1 MPEGLSE
8 LLHTASSPGEAGNG
22 AAGNGRK
29 LRLAT
34 CSLAGCFGCHM
45 SLLDIDERVVELLN
59 QVEACRSPLTDI
71 KELKKADIGI
81 VEGALCN
88 EDNVRVL
95 KQFRENCDVLVGVG
109 ACALTGGLPAMR
121 NHFGLTACLKEA
133 YLDATGVVNPGI
145 PSDQELPRL
154 LNRVRP
160 IQEVVKVDYFLPG
173 CPPPADAF
181 HELFSALLAGR
192 EPRLEREL
200 APFD

>member
-1 MPEGLSE
+1 VNL
-8 LLHTASSPGEAGNG
+8 APGQE
-22 AAGNGRK
+22 K

-45 SLLDIDERVVELLN
+45 SLLDIDERVIEVLNNVEYG
-59 QVEACRSPLTDI
+59 RSPLTDI
-71 KELKKADIGI
+71 KELEQADVGI

-88 EDNVRVL
+88 EDNVKVL
-95 KQFRENCDVLVGVG
+95 RQFREHCSILVGVG

-121 NHFGLTACLKEA
+121 NHFGLTACVKEA
-133 YLDATGVVNPGI
+133 YLEGVGVVNPCI
-145 PSDQELPRL
+145 PSDPELPRM

-160 IQEVVKVDYFLPG
+160 IQEVVEVDYFLPG

-181 HELFSALLAGR
+181 YELFSALLEGR
-192 EPRLEREL
+192 EPQISEEL

>member
-1 MPEGLSE
+1 MEQQE
-8 LLHTASSPGEAGNG
+8 TEHKI
-22 AAGNGRK
+22 RI
-29 LRLAT
+29 AT

-45 SLLDIDERVVELLN
+45 SLLDVDERVVELFEKVKTL
-59 QVEACRSPLTDI
+59 RSPLNDI
-71 KELKKADIGI
+71 KELQHCDIGI
-81 VEGALCN
+81 IEGALCN

-95 KQFRENCDVLVGVG
+95 KQFRENCKILVAVG
-109 ACALTGGLPAMR
+109 ACAITGGLPAMR

-145 PSDQELPRL
+145 PSDPELPRL

-181 HELFSALLAGR
+181 YELLTALLESR
-192 EPRLEREL
+192 EPKLTREL
-200 APFD
+200 TRFD

>member
-1 MPEGLSE
+1 MNP
-8 LLHTASSPGEAGNG
+8 ASGQD
-22 AAGNGRK
+22 K

-45 SLLDIDERVVELLN
+45 SLLDIDERIVEVLN
-59 QVEACRSPLTDI
+59 NVEYGRSPLTDI
-71 KELKKADIGI
+71 RELKNADVGI

-95 KQFRENCDVLVGVG
+95 QQFRENCRILVGVG

-121 NHFGLTACLKEA
+121 NHFGLTACLREA
-133 YLDATGVVNPGI
+133 YLEGEGVVNPGI
-145 PSDQELPRL
+145 PSDPELPRL

-160 IQEVVKVDYFLPG
+160 IQEVVKLDYFLPG

-181 HELFSALLAGR
+181 YELFSALLEGR
-192 EPRLEREL
+192 EPVLSREL

>member
-1 MPEGLSE
+1 
-8 LLHTASSPGEAGNG
+8 
-22 AAGNGRK
+22 
-29 LRLAT
+29 
-34 CSLAGCFGCHM
+34 M
-45 SLLDIDERVVELLN
+45 SLLDIDERIVEILN
-59 QVEACRSPLTDI
+59 SVEFGRSPLNDI
-71 KELKKADIGI
+71 KELQQADVGI

-95 KQFRENCDVLVGVG
+95 KQFRENCRILVGVG

-121 NHFGLTACLKEA
+121 NHYGLTACLKEA
-133 YLDATGVVNPGI
+133 YLDATGVVHPAI
-145 PSDQELPRL
+145 PTDPELPRL

-181 HELFSALLAGR
+181 YELFTALLEGR
-192 EPRLEREL
+192 EPVFDREL